1 MLLVEVAFVA
11 TAANGDSEG
20 TWPQIHIFKPAQ
32 RARHRKVDVDKG
44 SPPIIFFTLDDEAPF
59 RS

>member
-1 MLLVEVAFVA
+1 MVEVAFVS
-11 TAANGDSEG
+11 TAANGAFEG
-20 TWPQIHIFKPAQ
+20 TWPQIHIFKLAQ

-44 SPPIIFFTLDDEAPF
+44 SPPIIFFTLDDEAPL